1 MAPRNKT
8 DYPLTHQATVTMT
21 DVERATSALLS
32 IDPGCGR
39 EEWVRIGMAAKAA
52 GLSFDVF
59 HDWCKPAANYVNEK
73 DCLSAWKSFNEA
85 GGITAAS
92 LFDKAIKEGWK
103 APAKASNKNTYAS
116 ALKVVKPVQK
126 PAITTESTKAIKVW
140 ELCEPAPHDHPYL
153 TKKRG
158 VPDGLRIYPHDAPVL
173 RIMGQNV
180 GGYLAVPCW
189 ADGMLQT
196 IQFIPGEGKK
206 LNLSDA
212 QYGVGFFVVGDVAAD
227 ARIHVV
233 EGIGQ
238 AWAVYGTT
246 GAAAA
251 VCFGFSRM
259 RTVAAQLRAQYPS
272 SDIILVPDRAKEE
285 QVATIAAAIGCKWCE
300 LPADLTVPANY
311 DVNDYA
317 QDYGTEALEVVL
329 NALHGVHAAAS
340 PSASNIVTFPVPSFS
355 KCDAR
360 DGTQNTRPLTEYGNA
375 LRLVD
380 LHGDRLKYVH
390 DARKWIIWNGSAWT
404 WDDGAGVR
412 ASAVALAGQIYA
424 EGSAHLDGAELF
436 AKWAR
441 KSQEN
446 RTAIASV
453 SMLADAQQMRMPM
466 SCIDSD
472 HFVVGLNHASMVI
485 DLRNG
490 AMRPA
495 VPADY
500 VTKSLGVETLG
511 DAAKAVRW
519 IQFLEQVFEGDQ
531 ALIDWMQRFC
541 GYLLTGSTREQIFLF
556 CFGHGAN
563 GKSVFIEV
571 LKYMLGDYSRAIAP
585 ETLCESKRQAG
596 AATPDLVELIGARL
610 AICSETEDNTALA
623 ESLVKTMV
631 AGDSMTARPLYATQ
645 IPFTPHFK
653 LVMAGNHKPI
663 VRGNDNGL
671 WRRVRLIPFN
681 VTFAPEDRDPHLLD
695 KLKAERMHILAWMVE
710 GAIEWQQRSLAD
722 TPAAIMAATDAYQ
735 VDQDLMGRWLEEC
748 TRSAPGY
755 ETASGDLYESYKTWC
770 IDNGLRPAS
779 NVALGRR
786 LSERGYTVRQS
797 HGKRF
802 VVGLR
807 LTEAARADSR
817 SYSQVKGG
825 Y

>member
-1 MAPRNKT
+1 M
-8 DYPLTHQATVTMT
+8 DDL
-21 DVERATSALLS
+21 ERAASALMA

-103 APAKASNKNTYAS
+103 DPAKASNKNTYAS

-153 TKKRG
+153 TKKHG
-158 VPDGLRIYPHDAPVL
+158 VPDGLRIYPYDAPVL

-206 LNLSDA
+206 LNLADA
-212 QYGVGFFVVGDVAAD
+212 QRGVGYFVVGDVAAD
-227 ARIHVV
+227 VRIYVV
-233 EGIGQ
+233 EGIGH
-238 AWAVYGTT
+238 AWAVYSAT

-259 RTVAAQLRAQYPS
+259 KTVAEQLRAQYPS

-285 QVATIAAAIGCKWCE
+285 QVAAIAAAIGCKWCE
-300 LPADLTVPANY
+300 LPADLAIPANY
-311 DVNDYA
+311 DVNDYE
-317 QDYGTEALEVVL
+317 QEYGTEALESVL
-329 NALHGVHAAAS
+329 NALHGTRAAAS
-340 PSASNIVTFPVPSFS
+340 PGASNIVMFPVPSLS

-360 DGTQNTRPLTEYGNA
+360 DGTPNTRPLTEYGNA
-375 LRLVD
+375 QRLAD
-380 LHGDRLKYVH
+380 LHNDRLKYVH

-424 EGSAHLDGAELF
+424 EGNAHLDGAEHF

-446 RTAIASV
+446 RTATASV
-453 SMLADAQQMRMPM
+453 SMLADTPLMRLPM

-472 HFVVGLNHASMVI
+472 QFVVGLNHANMVV
-485 DLRNG
+485 DLHNG
-490 AMRPA
+490 TMRSA
-495 VPADY
+495 VPNDY
-500 VTKSLGVETLG
+500 ITKSLGVETLG

-519 IQFLEQVFEGDQ
+519 VQFLEQVFEGDYV
-531 ALIDWMQRFC
+531 LIDWVQRFC
-541 GYLLTGSTREQIFLF
+541 GYLLTGSTREQFFLF

-571 LKYMLGDYSRAIAP
+571 LKHILGDYSRAIAP

-596 AATPDLVELIGARL
+596 GATPDLAELIGARL
-610 AICSETEDNTALA
+610 AICSETEDNSALA
-623 ESLVKTMV
+623 ESLVKSLV
-631 AGDSMTARPLYATQ
+631 AGDSMTVRPLYASP
-645 IPFTPHFK
+645 IPFTPNFK

-663 VRGNDNGL
+663 VRGNDNSI

-695 KLKAERMHILAWMVE
+695 KLKGEAAHILAWMVA
-710 GAIEWQQRSLAD
+710 GCIEWQQRGLAD
-722 TPAAIMAATDAYQ
+722 IPDAIKTATDAYQ
-735 VDQDLMGRWLEEC
+735 DDQDLTGQWLEEC
-748 TRSAPGY
+748 TTSSPNS
-755 ETASGDLYESYKTWC
+755 ETINGDLYESYKAWC

-779 NVALGRR
+779 NIALGRR
-786 LSERGYTVRQS
+786 LTERGYTVRPS